1 MKTVRLSRQLKW
13 DITKAAEK
21 KFDNANPQQQLPD
34 DGYAVVT
41 RLGIVDKIEAT
52 KKMFTS
58 IWSTELPMRDVDYVK
73 IEADIPGDHPNNPY
87 GSDDDSGMER
97 EVYYKLNLPAGFKAP
112 QFLSYYETM
121 TVPVLHT
128 DPTLIECMIADNYNE
143 DLRKK
148 RREHTLKLDLV
159 MDRFST
165 LNQLLKAAPYV
176 KDLVPQEKITKMHE
190 VDDRSGRRAALA
202 EIANDELQELRET
215 LLEDALL
222 GDD

>member
-13 DITKAAEK
+13 DIIKAAEK
-21 KFDNANPQQQLPD
+21 KFDNANPSKAEPK
-34 DGYAVVT
+34 DGYAALL
-41 RLGIVDKIEAT
+41 RLGIMDKT
-52 KKMFTS
+52 NKMKESFKT
-58 IWSTELPMRDVDYVK
+58 IWGYDMPMRTVNYVK
-73 IEADIPGDHPNNPY
+73 LVCEYTNEED
-87 GSDDDSGMER
+87 R
-97 EVYYKLNLPAGFKAP
+97 EIYTSLNMPTTTCEMP
-112 QFLSYYETM
+112 RFLTSYD
-121 TVPVLHT
+121 TVELDVGPT
-128 DPTLIECMIADNYNE
+128 DPDIVATYQVNTYNE

-148 RREHTLKLDLV
+148 RRDHTSKLDMV

-165 LNQLLKAAPYV
+165 LNQLLKAAPYI

-202 EIANDELQELRET
+202 EIANDELQDLRET

>member
-13 DITKAAEK
+13 DIIKAAEK
-21 KFDNANPQQQLPD
+21 KFDNANPSKAEPE
-34 DGYAVVT
+34 DGYSALL
-41 RLGIVDKIEAT
+41 RLGILDKT
-52 KKMFTS
+52 NKMKESFKN
-58 IWSTELPMRDVDYVK
+58 IWGYDMAMRTVNYVK
-73 IEADIPGDHPNNPY
+73 LTCDYTNEDGYDKYTSLTMPTTTCEVPRFITSYDTVELDVSPTDADI
-87 GSDDDSGMER
+87 
-97 EVYYKLNLPAGFKAP
+97 VAAF
-112 QFLSYYETM
+112 QVQT
-121 TVPVLHT
+121 
-128 DPTLIECMIADNYNE
+128 YND
-143 DLRKK
+143 DLRQK
-148 RREHTLKLDLV
+148 RRDHTMKLDLV

-165 LNQLLKAAPYV
+165 LNQLLKAAPYI